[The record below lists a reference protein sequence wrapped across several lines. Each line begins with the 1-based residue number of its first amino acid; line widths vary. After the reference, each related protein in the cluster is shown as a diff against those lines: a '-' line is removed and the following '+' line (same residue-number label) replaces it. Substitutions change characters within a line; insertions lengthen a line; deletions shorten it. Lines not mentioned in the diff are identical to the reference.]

1 MYREQW
7 EQLAN
12 GTCLSIRHGNLRWY
26 DGIKN
31 TTTKSKPSL
40 TFYLRKIFT
49 CNFAC
54 WFAYHLVRVWDC
66 RVQYR
71 RDHCSP
77 ATSTMESMTGR
88 GREAPPRRDNEER
101 LQQGYN
107 YVSRKK
113 KKKKRSSAH
122 PLGLQRRAFKK
133 NNRRGVRV
141 QARQAGCI
149 TCYLLKQKLPR

>member
-77 ATSTMESMTGR
+77 ATSTMESMTGEGER
-88 GREAPPRRDNEER
+88 HHRDETTKNDFNKGTTTSRE
-101 LQQGYN
+101 
-107 YVSRKK
+107 K

-122 PLGLQRRAFKK
+122 SLGLQRRAFKK